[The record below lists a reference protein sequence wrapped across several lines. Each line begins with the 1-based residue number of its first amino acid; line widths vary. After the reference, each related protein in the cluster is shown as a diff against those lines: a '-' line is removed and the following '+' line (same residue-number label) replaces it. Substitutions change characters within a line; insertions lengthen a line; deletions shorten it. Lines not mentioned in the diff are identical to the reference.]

1 MLQSIPSCMCAL
13 NPLIYILWQKAST
26 FTKLT
31 IRKTLISHSI
41 TKPNVG
47 LQNIF
52 LQDEMRGVIDLDEC
66 GKHYLSH

>member
-1 MLQSIPSCMCAL
+1 MCVFS
-13 NPLIYILWQKAST
+13 PLIYILWQKAYA

-31 IRKTLISHSI
+31 IRKTSISHSI

-52 LQDEMRGVIDLDEC
+52 LQDEMREVIDLDE
-66 GKHYLSH
+66 

>member
-1 MLQSIPSCMCAL
+1 MCVFS
-13 NPLIYILWQKAST
+13 PLIYILWQKAYA

-31 IRKTLISHSI
+31 IRKTSISHSI

-52 LQDEMRGVIDLDEC
+52 LQDEMRDVIDLDE
-66 GKHYLSH
+66 